1 MGRRRRKIIKKVVKP
16 FPKVFVCP
24 ICNEQA
30 VTVYHEEGTDHA
42 KVICANCKV
51 SAEVKWLPS
60 YMPVDAYAEFY
71 DIVTGAKKP
80 VEVAAQ
86 QVEQPQG
93 KDSEEAIST
102 ESSFELNSRLQGET
116 HEASENRED

>member
-30 VTVYHEEGTDHA
+30 VTVYHEEGAEYA
-42 KVICANCKV
+42 KVVCANCKV
-51 SAEVKWLPS
+51 SAEVRWLPS

-80 VEVAAQ
+80 IEVTVQQSSQTQQ
-86 QVEQPQG
+86 QV
-93 KDSEEAIST
+93 SEENAST
-102 ESSFELNSRLQGET
+102 ESSPEPASQTQGEA